1 MEEIEKDVIVESSTT
16 TQDVNQSTEV
26 VQAPT
31 EAELASGTS
40 TPETIAGQA
49 REHEVD
55 EKGVSYKN
63 RYEEM
68 RRKHEQL
75 SDSLPQMIEQTLQQN
90 LSKIQTQQKQQPQ
103 EYSIEQI
110 ENFVAENPQY
120 KAWGEQE
127 KGKLIA
133 KQAVDELEK
142 RMNIKEQRQAYES
155 KRQLAEAQVKAEFPD
170 IWTKD
175 SYGRDVLDPQNPVVR
190 ELAGIMQDPD
200 LQRRADGLLVATEI
214 AYSRMARRG
223 QINTVKKEAK
233 LKAEVKKL
241 EKKTFTEGGQ
251 KSQVVAKDELRDSIE
266 ALKKTGSKQAGL
278 AAVSAYFKKAG
289 YIQ

>member
-1 MEEIEKDVIVESSTT
+1 MSEEEKDVNVVSSPTA
-16 TQDVNQSTEV
+16 DVKQPEV
-26 VQAPT
+26 DVQAPSA
-31 EAELASGTS
+31 EELASAS
-40 TPETIAGQA
+40 SAPEQTIADQVN
-49 REHEVD
+49 ENEVD

-75 SDSLPQMIEQTLQQN
+75 SESLPQMIEQTLTQN
-90 LSKIQTQQKQQPQ
+90 LNKIKTQEAKPQ

-110 ENFVAENPQY
+110 ENFVSENPQY

-142 RMNIKEQRQAYES
+142 RMNAKEQVKAYES

-223 QINTVKKEAK
+223 QINTKQKEVK
-233 LKAEVKKL
+233 LKAQVKSL

-251 KSQVVAKDELRDSIE
+251 KSQPVAKNELRDSIE

-278 AAVSAYFKKAG
+278 AAVSAYFKQSG

>member
-1 MEEIEKDVIVESSTT
+1 MDDIEKDVNVDSSATP
-16 TQDVNQSTEV
+16 DVNQPAEA

-31 EAELASGTS
+31 EAELASVSS
-40 TPETIAGQA
+40 TPETIADQIK
-49 REHEVD
+49 EHEVD

-68 RRKHEQL
+68 RRKHEQVVE
-75 SDSLPQMIEQTLQQN
+75 SLPQMIEQTLNQN
-90 LSKIQTQQKQQPQ
+90 LSRLQTQQKQQPQ

-133 KQAVDELEK
+133 RQAVDELEK
-142 RMNIKEQRQAYES
+142 RMNAKEQAKAFES
-155 KRQLAEAQVKAEFPD
+155 KRQLSEAQTKKEFPD
-170 IWTKD
+170 IWIKD
-175 SYGRDVLDPQNPVVR
+175 SYGRDILDTQNPVVR

-200 LQRRADGLLVATEI
+200 LQRRADGLYVATEI
-214 AYSRMARRG
+214 AYSRLARRG
-223 QINTVKKEAK
+223 QINTKQKETK
-233 LKAEVKKL
+233 LKQEVKKL

-251 KSQVVAKDELRDSIE
+251 KSQVVAKDDLRDSIE
-266 ALKKTGSKQAGL
+266 ALKKNGSKQAV
-278 AAVSAYFKKAG
+278 ANAVSAYFKKSG
-289 YIQ
+289 YIS

>member
-1 MEEIEKDVIVESSTT
+1 MSEEEKDVNVVSSPTA
-16 TQDVNQSTEV
+16 DVKQPEV
-26 VQAPT
+26 DVQAPSA
-31 EAELASGTS
+31 EELASAS
-40 TPETIAGQA
+40 SAPEQTIADQVK
-49 REHEVD
+49 ENEVD

-75 SDSLPQMIEQTLQQN
+75 SESLPQMIEQTLTQN
-90 LSKIQTQQKQQPQ
+90 LNKIKTQEAKPQ

-110 ENFVAENPQY
+110 ENFVSENPQY

-142 RMNIKEQRQAYES
+142 RMNAKEQVKAFES
-155 KRQLAEAQVKAEFPD
+155 KRSLAEAQVKAEFPD

-223 QINTVKKEAK
+223 QINTKQKEVK
-233 LKAEVKKL
+233 LKAQVKSL

-251 KSQVVAKDELRDSIE
+251 KSQPVAKNELRDSIE

-278 AAVSAYFKKAG
+278 AAVSAYFKQSG